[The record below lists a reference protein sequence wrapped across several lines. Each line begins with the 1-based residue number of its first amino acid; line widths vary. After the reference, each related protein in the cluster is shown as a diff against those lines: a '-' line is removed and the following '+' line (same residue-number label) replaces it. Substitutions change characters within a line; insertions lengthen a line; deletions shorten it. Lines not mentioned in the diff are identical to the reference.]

1 MTEKA
6 FFILYKNNLKIYR
19 RFFQAGSFQEQQQ
32 QQNKTWLFLKP
43 YLFGNRKK
51 VRGKNQKKRDDNKR
65 DSHNIIPAF
74 LPHTVFKKT
83 QWKRLIICL

>member
-32 QQNKTWLFLKP
+32 QQNKT
-43 YLFGNRKK
+43 
-51 VRGKNQKKRDDNKR
+51 
-65 DSHNIIPAF
+65 
-74 LPHTVFKKT
+74 
-83 QWKRLIICL
+83 